1 MRSYIVTWSF
11 DIRAVGEPQDYWVVC
26 ESYTDARRAY
36 TKAIDSMASVA
47 TISQVIESTDYEPL
61 TTDGSAL

>member
-11 DIRAVGEPQDYWVVC
+11 DYGGVGEPLDYWVVC

-36 TKAIDSMASVA
+36 TKAIDSNAYVA

-61 TTDGSAL
+61 NPVRGNA